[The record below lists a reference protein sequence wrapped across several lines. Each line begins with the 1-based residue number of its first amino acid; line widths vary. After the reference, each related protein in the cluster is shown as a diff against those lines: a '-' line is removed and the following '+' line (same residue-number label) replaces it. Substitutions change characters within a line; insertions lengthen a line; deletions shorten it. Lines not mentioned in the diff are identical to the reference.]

1 MEFLVFGED
10 WGRHPS
16 SSQHLL
22 SVLMHDHSVTWINS
36 IGLRQPNLTMRDL
49 KRINEKITTALTNYE
64 PLAVSIKPR
73 KIIKPLVWPLAKSV
87 NMLKINQFLLR
98 RQIPPKKYH
107 RVIWAALP
115 TAVDYLEIS
124 ESDLVI
130 YYCGDDFSALAGVD
144 HQYVAEAEQRLI
156 QVSDI
161 ILTAS
166 PTLQQKFPQ
175 DKTWLLPHGVAIN
188 NFKQPTSKPTEICVD
203 QPSIGFYGSINNW
216 LDMKLLKC
224 LAESRPHMNFYLVGR
239 KDVNPFE
246 LKQLSNIHF
255 LPACPHNQLPGYLQH
270 WSIAILPFVDNP
282 QIQACNPLK
291 LREYLASGCPV
302 ISSNFPAATEYQ
314 PLVTIATTVN
324 QWLEAID
331 KLSQLSELERQ
342 HYATRAQ
349 DKVKDESWENRAKE
363 VLQLISSALK
373 QKKYSS

>member
-1 MEFLVFGED
+1 
-10 WGRHPS
+10 
-16 SSQHLL
+16 
-22 SVLMHDHSVTWINS
+22 
-36 IGLRQPNLTMRDL
+36 MRDL

-64 PLAVSIKPR
+64 PPAISIKPR
-73 KIIKPLVWPLAKSV
+73 KIIKPLVWPLAKSS

-98 RQIPPKKYH
+98 RQIPLKKYH
-107 RVIWAALP
+107 RIIWAALP

-175 DKTWLLPHGVAIN
+175 DKTRLLPHGVAIN
-188 NFKQPTSKPTEICVD
+188 NFKQPTSKPTEICAD

-216 LDMKLLKC
+216 LDMELLKS
-224 LAESRPHMNFYLVGR
+224 LATSRPHINFYLVGR
-239 KDVNPFE
+239 EDIDTFK
-246 LKQLSNIHF
+246 LKQLSNIHL
-255 LPACPHNQLPGYLQH
+255 LPACPHNQLAGYLQH

-342 HYATRAQ
+342 HYANRAQ
-349 DKVKDESWENRAKE
+349 DKVKDESWENRAQE
-363 VLQLISSALK
+363 VLQLISSTLK

>member
-22 SVLMHDHSVTWINS
+22 SVLMRDHSVTWINS
-36 IGLRQPNLTMRDL
+36 IGLRQPKFTMRDL
-49 KRINEKITTALTNYE
+49 KRINEKITTAFTNDE
-64 PLAVSIKPR
+64 PPAISIKPK
-73 KIIKPLVWPLAKSV
+73 KIIKPLVWPLAKNS
-87 NMLKINQFLLR
+87 NILKINQFLLR

-107 RVIWAALP
+107 RIIWASLP
-115 TAVDYLEIS
+115 TAVDYLNIS

-144 HQYVAEAEQRLI
+144 HQYVTKAEQRLI

-175 DKTWLLPHGVAIN
+175 DKTWLLPHGVSIN
-188 NFKQPTSKPTEICVD
+188 NFKQPSPKPLDICTE

-216 LDMKLLKC
+216 LDIKLLKR

-239 KDVNPFE
+239 EDINPLE
-246 LKQLSNIHF
+246 LKQLSNIHL

-270 WSIAILPFVDNP
+270 WSVAILPFIDNP

-291 LREYLASGCPV
+291 LREYLASGCPT
-302 ISSNFPAATEYQ
+302 ISSNFPAAVEYQ
-314 PLVTIATTVN
+314 PLVTIATNVN

-331 KLSQLSELERQ
+331 KLTLLSAFERQ
-342 HYATRAQ
+342 DYANKAQ
-349 DKVKDESWENRAKE
+349 DKIKDESWENRAQE
-363 VLQLISSALK
+363 VLQLISSTLNR
-373 QKKYSS
+373 KKYSS